1 MRKIF
6 GTLIAAGLLA
16 GLLACNPGGT
26 EDTVLLRVPDD
37 PTVTFKV
44 WFSVGSQ
51 DDPAGKEGLAYLT
64 GQMLSDGATTKNSY
78 EEILRKLY
86 PLASSYS
93 VRVDREMTVLT
104 GRTHRDN
111 LEAFYALYT
120 DAYLHPQF
128 KDEDFDR
135 LKTNALNYLKNQLR
149 YAQDEE
155 LAKATL
161 HDFVFEGTRYAHP
174 PQGRVQSLESM
185 TVDDVKGFFQKH
197 YNRGNATIA
206 LGGGFDRELVRRFRG
221 SVEGLPE
228 AQEIDRPAI
237 APPAIEGRQVRLVAK
252 ADADSSISFGFPI
265 DVKRGERDFYA
276 LWIANSWLGEHRNS
290 SSHLFQVIRERRG
303 MNYGD
308 YSYIEAF
315 PQGGYRSFPPTHVA
329 RNHQL
334 FEVWIRTLPNTQAH
348 FALRAAMREVESLV
362 NDGMTEE
369 EFELTRG
376 FLKKYVLHFA
386 DTTTTRLG
394 YAVDDRFY
402 GIDGE
407 GHLSRFRKMM
417 DEITRDE
424 VNAALKKHLQIDS
437 LKIAVVTGDAEGFA
451 AALAAE
457 AASPMTYASEKS
469 AEILAEDNEIA
480 TYALGIGSERIDTV
494 AIDSVFER

>member
-1 MRKIF
+1 MRKIYGILF
-6 GTLIAAGLLA
+6 AAGLLV
-16 GLLACNPGGT
+16 GLVACNPGAT
-26 EDTVLLRVPDD
+26 DDTVLLRVPDD

-44 WFSVGSQ
+44 WFPVGSQ
-51 DDPAGKEGLAYLT
+51 DDPEGKEGLAYLT

-128 KDEDFDR
+128 KEEDFDR

-174 PQGRVQSLESM
+174 PQGRVRSLEAM
-185 TVDDVKGFFQKH
+185 TVDDVKGFYQKH

-206 LGGGFDRELVRRFRG
+206 LGGGFDNALVKRFRG
-221 SVEGLPE
+221 SLQGLPE
-228 AQEIDRPAI
+228 AQQVERPTI
-237 APPAIEGRQVRLVAK
+237 APRAIEGRQVRLVAK

-265 DVKRGERDFYA
+265 EVKRGERDFYA

-334 FEVWIRTLPNTQAH
+334 FEVWIRTLPNKQAH

-386 DTTTTRLG
+386 DTTTTRLA

-407 GHLSRFRKMM
+407 GHLARFRKMM

-424 VNAALKKHLQIDS
+424 VNAALKKHLRVDR

-457 AASPMTYASEKS
+457 AESPMTYASEKS
-469 AEILAEDNEIA
+469 AEILAEDGEIA
-480 TYALGIGSERIDTV
+480 TYALGIERERIDTV